1 MASRIKGIT
10 IELGADTTSLEGA
23 LSDVN
28 KKSKNLATELKDV
41 EKLLKFNPN
50 SVELLA
56 QKQQIL
62 SESVETT
69 RKKLDQLKEAEAQ
82 VQQQFQRGDIK
93 EEQYR
98 AFQRELQD
106 TERTLQRF
114 ENSLQDMQVEQDKV
128 GQSQKDLATLMS
140 ATETSIEDYADAI
153 GHRLVRSIQNGTATS
168 RDLER
173 AIQRIGREA
182 LGADVDV
189 DRLTRTL
196 RSVDDGNSLQEVRR
210 ELQRI
215 EDQSGETVNALEE
228 LDYGIE
234 NVAGALVAGGGITGA
249 IEKSLETT
257 NLDTKIDISF
267 DIPEESKKAVTD
279 AIRTVEAYGVDS
291 EASLEGV
298 RRQWALNKDATD
310 QANEAVVEMAATIA
324 GVNTQI
330 DFNELIQE
338 GNEIAATLGISNEEA
353 MGFVKTLLDIGFP
366 PEQLDIIAEY
376 GDQMIQAG
384 FSAKEVQQ
392 IMAAGIDTKS
402 WNIDNLLDGVKE
414 GRIQMADFGSGTDKA
429 TREIIDSAGIAIDKF
444 EAWGDAIAK
453 GGEKGQVA
461 MLEATK
467 ALAGVKDETDRNQL
481 GTKMFGTMWE
491 DQGTKI
497 IDTILKAEGKQVDL
511 RKGVQDLNNDMA
523 KWQEDPTI
531 SLQLAFAELTKSL
544 KPLLEIIASIIS
556 MFANWV
562 SENPKLAATITAL
575 GTAIGIVAGLILAL
589 APIFFVLQSAAAA
602 AGVGIGTLIA
612 PFLTMA
618 GIVLGIITVIGLLV
632 AAFVNLYQ
640 NNEDFRNKVQEIW
653 ASIQETFFNVLNY
666 IKELVST
673 IMTEVMTFFGEILGK
688 IKAFWDENG
697 QAIMILVEMYMNY
710 IKGII
715 EIIMIVITTV
725 FKGAWEVIKIATRN
739 TWELIKLIVRT
750 GIDVV
755 LGIIQTVMK
764 LLQGDWKGAWDTIIQ
779 ILKNIWGNIQ
789 KYLEGIDL
797 FGTGKQIIQGL
808 IDGIGSMARHIR
820 DKVTSIGQSIKD
832 GFTSFFDIHSPSRL
846 MRDDIGKNIGL
857 GLKEGLEEA
866 ESKVYNASRNLQE
879 AAMPNVSTQT
889 PQQNYEVPTPVIEIH
904 PAPVNINGRQVA
916 EVTFRDVG
924 KLLNDYGVQKA
935 RQGGVII
942 ANTTR

>member
-1 MASRIKGIT
+1 MANSRIKGIT
-10 IELGADTTSLEGA
+10 ISLGADTTQLEGA

-257 NLDTKIDISF
+257 NLDTKINISF

-310 QANEAVVEMAATIA
+310 QANDAVVKMAATIA
-324 GVNTQI
+324 GVNTQV

-376 GDQMIQAG
+376 GDQMMQAG
-384 FSAKEVQQ
+384 FEAEEVQA

-575 GTAIGIVAGLILAL
+575 GTVIGIVAGLILAL

-612 PFLTMA
+612 PFIAIA
-618 GIVLGIITVIGLLV
+618 GLVLGIITVIGLLV

-653 ASIQETFFNVLNY
+653 TSIQEVFFNVLNY

-673 IMTEVMTFFGEILGK
+673 IMTEVMTFFGDILGK

-755 LGIIQTVMK
+755 LGIVQTVMK

-832 GFTSFFDIHSPSRL
+832 GFRDFFDIHSSSRV
-846 MRDDIGKNIGL
+846 MEDDGENVGAGVAVGMENSLRKI
-857 GLKEGLEEA
+857 
-866 ESKVYNASRNLQE
+866 SKASKAMQE
-879 AAMPNVSTQT
+879 AAMPDLSTNGSASTQSVT
-889 PQQNYEVPTPVIEIH
+889 
-904 PAPVNINGRQVA
+904 INNQG
-916 EVTFRDVG
+916 
-924 KLLNDYGVQKA
+924 LLNGAVFHVREEADIKKIAKGLHDYSVQKA
-935 RQGGVII
+935 RGGGVII
-942 ANTTR
+942 AN